1 MTASILPF
9 SRHSCRRRDGR
20 LPGTGYS
27 RVAQADPAPGSCTVE
42 SAMIAHPCMGG
53 NHVTAGPTCRE
64 EVAGF
69 APRSQPAVTPISD
82 PIIRVDCHNI
92 AHAVRLP
99 SGELD
104 SRDGDIWWEMGG
116 YWYVSMAGSRHL
128 PRVVTIPPTIAA
140 LNERQARP

>member
-1 MTASILPF
+1 MTASILSF
-9 SRHSCRRRDGR
+9 SRRSPWRRDGR
-20 LPGTGYS
+20 LPGRAS
-27 RVAQADPAPGSCTVE
+27 RVAQADRTQAVE
-42 SAMIAHPCMGG
+42 SARTAHPETGA
-53 NHVTAGPTCRE
+53 HIVTAGPTYHE

-104 SRDGDIWWEMGG
+104 SRDGDIWWRMGDH
-116 YWYVSMAGSRHL
+116 WYVSMAGSRHL
-128 PRVVTIPPTIAA
+128 PRVVTIPQTIAA